1 MTANPIPVPQA
12 PPVPTQLE
20 VGSRDDAAQLRELEA
35 GLATTLKAVRFFG
48 TEENTLAAR
57 NADWHGQWDDIGRI
71 LLRINAGVDTMTAFV
86 EGNETGSATH
96 ALEAWDMIQSED
108 ARLVL
113 ALKNVRTQVGQL
125 GLSQRKEWN
134 VLARALGLQLEA
146 IHDCAQSLRLK
157 LEELR
162 ERSNGAPVEGEPQS
176 PHDRDYRKAALQ
188 LEREQHVFS
197 GLKDVVKGLWM
208 WSETPDE
215 RMRENR
221 SLVVDET

>member
-1 MTANPIPVPQA
+1 MTSNPIPETPTPTL
-12 PPVPTQLE
+12 PPDLKA
-20 VGSRDDAAQLRELEA
+20 GSKEDASELRELEG
-35 GLATTLKAVRFFG
+35 GLATTLKAARFFG
-48 TEENTLAAR
+48 TEENTLGAQ
-57 NADWHGQWDDIGRI
+57 NTDWHGQWDDIGRI
-71 LLRINAGVDTMTAFV
+71 LLRIRAGIDTMTAFV
-86 EGNETGSATH
+86 EGNETGNETH

-162 ERSNGAPVEGEPQS
+162 ERSQGAPVEGGPES
-176 PHDRDYRKAALQ
+176 PHDRDYRRAALQ
-188 LEREQHVFS
+188 LEREQHIFS
-197 GLKDVVKGLWM
+197 GIKDVVKGLWM

-221 SLVVDET
+221 SLVVDES